1 MVLSF
6 KLSINVSEILCK
18 RSSMTK
24 HVNQI
29 MNTNVHRQR
38 RALIIGER
46 NVHKELVNMPLEGF
60 WCENND

>member
-6 KLSINVSEILCK
+6 KLSINVSEFLCK
-18 RSSMTK
+18 RSSMIK

-38 RALIIGER
+38 RALISSER
-46 NVHKELVNMPLEGF
+46 NVHKELVAMPL
-60 WCENND
+60 